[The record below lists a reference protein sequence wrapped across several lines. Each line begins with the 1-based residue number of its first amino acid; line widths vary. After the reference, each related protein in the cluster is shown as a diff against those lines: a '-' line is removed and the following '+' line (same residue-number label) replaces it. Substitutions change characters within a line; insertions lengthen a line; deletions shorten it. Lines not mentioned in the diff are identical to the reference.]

1 MGRRMVSRYDATGL
15 APMVSTGACA
25 WHIPCTRVPM
35 IRIETD
41 SGWILVEHPEH
52 ARLAGRFAAH
62 WGNAVFAPP
71 EPRADVL
78 TAVARHDDAWA
89 TRDTVP
95 FLTREGRPSAFSREL
110 VGTYSAFEE
119 IDLAD
124 YLAVRGRA
132 AEAVAADNTYA
143 AIIISM
149 HTVSLLTT
157 QADLR
162 ASGPGTWSFTGRSS
176 RTRKGARG
184 NGSPPWRMTRLMREA
199 VEPGS
204 SFSAFEFLQAC
215 DSLFAGVCV
224 RFPSAKNLRHAHP
237 RRDGSLTEITCTPL
251 GDDTYRLAPY
261 PLDRDT
267 LVLELPCRAVPG
279 KTFPDL
285 ESFRAAY
292 AAAPVAPHEGEDMSR

>member
-1 MGRRMVSRYDATGL
+1 
-15 APMVSTGACA
+15 MVSTGACA
-25 WHIPCTRVPM
+25 WHIPCTRVQM

-62 WGNAVFAPP
+62 WGNADFAAP
-71 EPRADVL
+71 EPRAEIL

-89 TRDTVP
+89 TRDAVP

-143 AIIISM
+143 AIVISM

-157 QADLR
+157 QADLSGLGPRDLELHR
-162 ASGPGTWSFTGRSS
+162 AFI
-176 RTRKGARG
+176 G
-184 NGSPPWRMTRLMREA
+184 NQRRRQGEWIASVAADAAHAKA
-199 VEPGS
+199 VEPDS
-204 SFSAFEFLQAC
+204 LLRAFEFLQAC
-215 DSLFAGVCV
+215 DSFSLGVCV

-237 RRDGSLTEITCTPL
+237 RRDGRMTEITCTPL

-261 PLDRDT
+261 PLDRDP
-267 LVLELPCRAVPG
+267 LVLELPCRTVPG
-279 KTFPDL
+279 KTFPDI

-292 AAAPVAPHEGEDMSR
+292 SGAPVVPMKVRIVR